1 MTVASTR
8 STISAASAVSSATT
22 VSAASAL
29 SAASAVADAGPMPSR
44 PRPARRLVA
53 LACVVALSAGLGA
66 CTVNL
71 DRGGS
76 TDSQGSAGA
85 SSHSAADPS
94 QEPSEDSDGGMPT
107 PSGSPT
113 ALPPLTDQGGTASPD
128 PERPGAGATI
138 TSKEWVR
145 AQQSRD
151 KKTMTPDNG
160 QVVVDRSFATVVIEG
175 DVTNLTVSGDRL
187 RAERYCQQ
195 QCRCLCARYQER
207 HRLQQ
212 LQHRAVGR
220 QHSADQGSWRRQ
232 HDQEPGRG
240 RLDDRVRGRARAWLG
255 ERPSHAALR

>member
-1 MTVASTR
+1 MTAASTR
-8 STISAASAVSSATT
+8 STISAASAVSAATT

-29 SAASAVADAGPMPSR
+29 SAASAIADAGPMPSR

-94 QEPSEDSDGGMPT
+94 QEPSEDSDGDMPT

-175 DVTNLTVSGDRL
+175 DVTNLTGDGVTVIVDYAQNVIVNSNADVYVRDTKSVTVSSNFSTVLWAGNTPQIKDLGDGNTIKNQ
-187 RAERYCQQ
+187 AE
-195 QCRCLCARYQER
+195 
-207 HRLQQ
+207 
-212 LQHRAVGR
+212 
-220 QHSADQGSWRRQ
+220 
-232 HDQEPGRG
+232 
-240 RLDDRVRGRARAWLG
+240 DD
-255 ERPSHAALR
+255 

>member
-1 MTVASTR
+1 MTAASTR
-8 STISAASAVSSATT
+8 STISAASAVSAATT

-94 QEPSEDSDGGMPT
+94 QEPSEDSDGDMPT

-113 ALPPLTDQGGTASPD
+113 ALPPLTDQGGMASPD

-175 DVTNLTVSGDRL
+175 DVTNLTVSGDGVTVIVDYAQNVIVNSNADVYVRDTKSVTVSSNFSTVL
-187 RAERYCQQ
+187 WAGNTPQIKDLGDGNTIKNQAE
-195 QCRCLCARYQER
+195 
-207 HRLQQ
+207 
-212 LQHRAVGR
+212 
-220 QHSADQGSWRRQ
+220 
-232 HDQEPGRG
+232 
-240 RLDDRVRGRARAWLG
+240 DD
-255 ERPSHAALR
+255 

>member
-1 MTVASTR
+1 MTAASTR
-8 STISAASAVSSATT
+8 STISAASAVSAATT

-29 SAASAVADAGPMPSR
+29 SAASAVAGPMLSR

-94 QEPSEDSDGGMPT
+94 QESSEDSDGDMPT

-175 DVTNLTVSGDRL
+175 DVTNLTVSGEHVTVIVDYAQNVIVNSNSAVYVRDTKSVTVSSSFSTVL
-187 RAERYCQQ
+187 WAGNTPQIKDLGDHNTIKNQAE
-195 QCRCLCARYQER
+195 
-207 HRLQQ
+207 
-212 LQHRAVGR
+212 
-220 QHSADQGSWRRQ
+220 DN
-232 HDQEPGRG
+232 
-240 RLDDRVRGRARAWLG
+240 
-255 ERPSHAALR
+255 

>member
-1 MTVASTR
+1 MTAASTR
-8 STISAASAVSSATT
+8 STISAASAVSAATT

-29 SAASAVADAGPMPSR
+29 SAASAIADAGPMLSR

-94 QEPSEDSDGGMPT
+94 QEPSEDSDGDMPT

-175 DVTNLTVSGDRL
+175 DVTNLTVSGDGVTVIVDYAQNVIVNSNADVYVRDTKSVTVSSNFSTVL
-187 RAERYCQQ
+187 WAGNTPQIKDLGDGNTIKNQAE
-195 QCRCLCARYQER
+195 
-207 HRLQQ
+207 
-212 LQHRAVGR
+212 
-220 QHSADQGSWRRQ
+220 
-232 HDQEPGRG
+232 
-240 RLDDRVRGRARAWLG
+240 DD
-255 ERPSHAALR
+255 

>member
-1 MTVASTR
+1 MTAASTR
-8 STISAASAVSSATT
+8 STISAASAVSAATT

-94 QEPSEDSDGGMPT
+94 QEPSEDSDGDMPT

-151 KKTMTPDNG
+151 KKTPDNG

-175 DVTNLTVSGDRL
+175 DVTNLTVSGDGVTVIVDYAQNVIVNSNADVYVRDTKSVTVSSSFSTVL
-187 RAERYCQQ
+187 WAGNTPQIKDLGDGNTIKNQAE
-195 QCRCLCARYQER
+195 
-207 HRLQQ
+207 
-212 LQHRAVGR
+212 
-220 QHSADQGSWRRQ
+220 
-232 HDQEPGRG
+232 
-240 RLDDRVRGRARAWLG
+240 DD
-255 ERPSHAALR
+255 